1 MRSPNQDITQL
12 REYLKSAQ
20 LHSRF
25 SPLKIIHCFSIFFG
39 LAACAAVAGSTNELP
54 KFDEVYQLLR
64 AHLNGSSEADL
75 NRAAVEGLLAQLKSG
90 AMLVGG
96 GAAGEEAPAPSTL
109 GKSIIYDDS
118 FAYLRV
124 LKVETN
130 LAGQLMASYR
140 DMAATNK
147 TKIKGLV
154 LDLRFA
160 GGTDFA
166 AAAAAADC
174 FLNADQPLLECGGVM
189 ARSTKKDN
197 AITVPLAVLLNSKT
211 SEAAEGLAAVLRQ
224 TSTGLLLGTESAGRA
239 SLFKDFPLSDG
250 GKLRIA
256 VGEIKLGDGTVFH
269 GGIKPDIVVKTNP
282 EDEKAYWE
290 HPWQMPGEAGKT
302 NAAGTNVTASS
313 SRTNGGAFRRFN
325 EAELVREQ
333 RDGADLEAEFGGG
346 GRFQTDPGLTIV
358 RDPVL
363 ARALDLLKGL
373 AVVQKA
379 HPG

>member
-1 MRSPNQDITQL
+1 M
-12 REYLKSAQ
+12 E
-20 LHSRF
+20 LHSKF
-25 SPLKIIHCFSIFFG
+25 FPLKIKHCVSILFS

-64 AHLNGSSEADL
+64 AHLNGASEADL

-90 AMLVGG
+90 AMLVGAA
-96 GAAGEEAPAPSTL
+96 AAGEEAPAASTL
-109 GKSIIYDDS
+109 GKSIIYDE
-118 FAYLRV
+118 AYAYFRV
-124 LKVETN
+124 LKVDTN
-130 LAGQLMASYR
+130 LAGELMASYR

-147 TKIKGLV
+147 SKIKGVV

-174 FLNADQPLLECGGVM
+174 FLNADQPLLECGGVT

-197 AITVPLAVLLNSKT
+197 AITVPLAALINSQT

-239 SLFKDFPLSDG
+239 SLFKDFPLNEG

-256 VGEIKLGDGTVFH
+256 VGEIKLGDGAVFR

-290 HPWQMPGEAGKT
+290 HPWQVPGEAGKT
-302 NAAGTNVTASS
+302 NAAVTNVAASPS
-313 SRTNGGAFRRFN
+313 QTNGGAFRRFS

-333 RDGADLEAEFGGG
+333 RDGVDLEAEFGAG
-346 GRFQTDPGLTIV
+346 GRSQTDPNLKIV

-373 AVVQKA
+373 AVVQKP

>member
-1 MRSPNQDITQL
+1 LNIKHIISFCCVIAATAIYASEPDDGLAQFEQVYTLL
-12 REYLKSAQ
+12 RTNLQGAKAAQ
-20 LHSRF
+20 LDRAAI
-25 SPLKIIHCFSIFFG
+25 KG
-39 LAACAAVAGSTNELP
+39 L
-54 KFDEVYQLLR
+54 
-64 AHLNGSSEADL
+64 LNQFPSKVMLVREGGSEAQT
-75 NRAAVEGLLAQLKSG
+75 AAD
-90 AMLVGG
+90 
-96 GAAGEEAPAPSTL
+96 APL
-109 GKSIIYDDS
+109 GKTAVFDNSY
-118 FAYLRV
+118 AYFRV

-130 LAGQLMASYR
+130 LAGELMASYR

-147 TKIKGLV
+147 SKIKGVV

-174 FLNADQPLLECGGVM
+174 FLNADQPLLEFGGVT

-197 AITVPLAVLLNSKT
+197 AITVPLAALINSKT

-239 SLFKDFPLSDG
+239 SLFKDFPLNEG

-256 VGEIKLGDGTVFH
+256 VGEIKLGDGTVFR

-290 HPWQMPGEAGKT
+290 HPWQVPGEVGKT
-302 NAAGTNVTASS
+302 NAAGTNLAASPS
-313 SRTNGGAFRRFN
+313 QTNGGAFRRFS

-333 RDGADLEAEFGGG
+333 RIPYLEGGNIDTV
-346 GRFQTDPGLTIV
+346 F
-358 RDPVL
+358 
-363 ARALDLLKGL
+363 LLRK
-373 AVVQKA
+373 KR
-379 HPG
+379 

>member
-1 MRSPNQDITQL
+1 M
-12 REYLKSAQ
+12 
-20 LHSRF
+20 
-25 SPLKIIHCFSIFFG
+25 
-39 LAACAAVAGSTNELP
+39 AAGAAVGGSTNELP
-54 KFDEVYQLLR
+54 KFDEIYQLLR
-64 AHLNGSSEADL
+64 AHLNGASEADL
-75 NRAAVEGLLAQLKSG
+75 NRAAVKGLLAQLKSG
-90 AMLVGG
+90 AMLVGAA
-96 GAAGEEAPAPSTL
+96 AAGEEAPAPSTL
-109 GKSIIYDDS
+109 GKSVIYDDS
-118 FAYLRV
+118 YAYFRV

-130 LAGQLMASYR
+130 LASQLMASYR

-147 TKIKGLV
+147 SKIKGVV

-174 FLNADQPLLECGGVM
+174 FLNADEPLLEFGGVT

-197 AITVPLAVLLNSKT
+197 AITVPLAALINSQT

-224 TSTGLLLGTESAGRA
+224 TRTGLLLGTESAGRA
-239 SLFKDFPLSDG
+239 GLFQDFPLNDG

-256 VGEIKLGDGTVFH
+256 VGEIKLGDGTVFR
-269 GGIKPDIVVKTNP
+269 GGITPDIVVKTNP

-290 HPWQMPGEAGKT
+290 HPWQVPGQAGKT
-302 NAAGTNVTASS
+302 NAVATNVAAGMPQ
-313 SRTNGGAFRRFN
+313 TNEGSFRRFN

-333 RDGADLEAEFGGG
+333 RDGADLEAEFGGA
-346 GRFQTDPGLTIV
+346 GRLQSDPNLKIV

-373 AVVQKA
+373 AVVQKP